1 MKRHALN
8 RMFHALT
15 PGPEREKALLEELL
29 QNDIRR
35 GTPVKNWK
43 RIAVGVA
50 VVALLMVCTVGAV
63 AAVGSFFQT
72 ETIEVTKEPNGV
84 FSLSRGEITYYPV
97 DSLSDE
103 LKALEGPSSEYF
115 TFNPERPTFDSWEK
129 VEEFVGL
136 ELMNTPVLDA
146 SAAEIPYSEL
156 DNPYNIRRFAILVET
171 GLREIGVYGDYQIG
185 EVEIH
190 VDQVM
195 YTGRIG
201 TTELEKSRNTRYY
214 YDLSGDFKRGV
225 EIEEETYVAPNGLE
239 ALIVKVD
246 DEKGECL
253 TTVSLNGIR
262 TGITTVSPNGVKEAR
277 KVMIQVLDGFSP

>member
-1 MKRHALN
+1 MKRHELN

-15 PGPEREKALLEELL
+15 PAPEREKVLLEELL
-29 QNDIRR
+29 QSDTRR
-35 GTPVKNWK
+35 ERPVKNWK
-43 RIAVGVA
+43 RITVCVA
-50 VVALLMVCTVGAV
+50 VAALLMACTMGAAAVALLFN
-63 AAVGSFFQT
+63 SDK
-72 ETIEVTKEPNGV
+72 IEVTKKPNGV
-84 FSLSRGEITYYPV
+84 FSLSGGEITYFPV

-115 TFNPERPTFDSWEK
+115 TFNPERPTFDSWEE
-129 VEEFVGL
+129 VEKFVGL
-136 ELMNTPVLDA
+136 ELMNNPVLDA

-171 GLREIGVYGDYQIG
+171 GLREIDVMGDYQIG

-190 VDQVM
+190 VDQLI
-195 YTGRIG
+195 YTDRIG

-214 YDLSGDFKRGV
+214 YDFSGDFERGV

-239 ALIVKVD
+239 ALIVKTD
-246 DEKGECL
+246 DENGQCL

-262 TGITTVSPNGVKEAR
+262 TGITTASPNGVEDAR
-277 KVMIQVLDGFSP
+277 KVMIQVIDGFTP